1 MSELLDTLQHR
12 HQECLEQ
19 LDRGDVDEQFLDQIH
34 AFINDLRQAGA
45 STAEPVERG
54 QLRALLRFWG
64 GVVYE
69 YTGIYPTGT
78 LLPPAAGVP
87 RPAEPSDQRRA
98 PTLLWL
104 LVGGA
109 SVILIMAGLLAV
121 GWSAFSSKIAGV
133 ATPEP
138 PLPVV
143 SQTGVGTGL
152 IEEGELT
159 AAVDSFCLDTPEIVA
174 TFALEQFHP
183 NTQLRWEL
191 LREGETVAAQP
202 AAPWGQET
210 RYVTVRI
217 QASGPDGVGPGQY
230 DLLLYAGQHIVAMES
245 FEILAEPPRVSGLK
259 ISDVPSAGNS
269 PEGPLEL
276 EPGLRVVYLNYSYQG
291 ICEALELTHEL
302 YHEGE
307 LVERRTEM
315 WNGTRRGHRQVV
327 FQSPDSPLCFPPG
340 SYELVVSIDGA
351 EQGRV
356 AFAVMESVV
365 TVKPEP
371 IKPVIPATF
380 GDIVIALGVLPNGT
394 PVLTAEDVA
403 LDANTKVVYA
413 VFDYEGMDTGVPWS
427 AVWMRAGEEVGR
439 QEVFWNAE
447 MFGMEGTHWVTYY
460 DSNGSMLPRGAYS
473 VTLYIDSIA
482 QQTADFEI
490 QSSAP

>member
-1 MSELLDTLQHR
+1 MTELLDTLQHR
-12 HQECLEQ
+12 HQEYLEQ
-19 LDRGDVDEQFLDQIH
+19 LDRGDVDEQFLDQIN
-34 AFINDLRQAGA
+34 AFISDLRQAGA
-45 STAEPVERG
+45 STAEPTERG

-64 GVVYE
+64 GLVYE
-69 YTGIYPTGT
+69 HSGVYPTGT

-87 RPAEPSDQRRA
+87 RPADPGNRHHA

-104 LVGGA
+104 LIGGA

-121 GWSAFSSKIAGV
+121 GWSALSSRIAGI

-159 AAVDSFCLDTPEIVA
+159 TAVDSFCLDTPEIVA

-183 NTQLRWEL
+183 NTQLRWQL

-217 QASGPDGVGPGQY
+217 QTGGPDGVGSGQY
-230 DLLLYAGQHIVAMES
+230 DLLLYAGEHIVAMES
-245 FEILAEPPRVSGLK
+245 FEILAEPPRVSDIK

-302 YHEGE
+302 YREGE
-307 LVERRTEM
+307 LVQRSTEM
-315 WNGTRRGHRQVV
+315 WHGTPRGRRQVV
-327 FQSPDSPLCFPPG
+327 FQSPDSPQFAPG
-340 SYELVVSIDGA
+340 GYELVVSVDGE

-356 AFAVMESVV
+356 AFAVTEPVSAVE
-365 TVKPEP
+365 PEP
-371 IKPVIPATF
+371 TKPVGPAAF
-380 GDIVIALGVLPNGT
+380 GDIVIALGVLPSGT
-394 PVLTAEDVA
+394 PVLTAEDVP
-403 LDANTKVVYA
+403 LDANTKAVYA
-413 VFDYEGMDTGVPWS
+413 VFAYEGMDTEVPWS
-427 AVWMRAGEEVGR
+427 AIWMREGEEVGR
-439 QEVFWNAE
+439 QEAFWNAE
-447 MFGMEGTHWVTYY
+447 VLGTEGTYWVSYY
-460 DSNGSMLPRGAYS
+460 DSNGSLLPSGAYS
-473 VTLYIDSIA
+473 VTLYIDSA
-482 QQTADFEI
+482 VQQTADFDI
-490 QSSAP
+490 QLPAP